1 MILMPKKESDFKDYK
16 KEIMDAAH
24 DDRLR
29 LALSRAVKS
38 FRGNVKNAL
47 EKFPHTVAMAD
58 EVRKIKEKAIRD
70 MEKLAHQAIA
80 ALEENHGKGYIART
94 AEEALEIIGGLTG
107 TKKTTLP

>member
-1 MILMPKKESDFKDYK
+1 MVKKEPEKKSSDFKTYK

-24 DDRLR
+24 NDRLR

-58 EVRKIKEKAIRD
+58 EVLKIKEKLLVSAVSYAD
-70 MEKLAHQAIA
+70 GNAEDYLTEYKLYK
-80 ALEENHGKGYIART
+80 ENS
-94 AEEALEIIGGLTG
+94 L
-107 TKKTTLP
+107 